1 MFEAIVANFLNR
13 ILGRYVANLEQNQ
26 LKLSIFSG
34 IAGCASG
41 FVRQCRA

>member
-34 IAGCASG
+34 ITGRTAGFG
-41 FVRQCRA
+41 RQCRA